1 MLGLLRNPGKATI
14 MGLAAS
20 CAKEDRPML
29 SHNLVFSQPFRAEW
43 VEQDL
48 PGPGPCEVLIRTHKT
63 LISTG
68 TELTAY
74 TGDFPPC
81 SVWDGVVQY
90 PWQPGYSSVGEVV
103 AAGPEVGEF
112 QPGQRVA
119 SWGPHAT
126 YALQPLTQV
135 QAIPDGVSDDQAVFW
150 NLGKT
155 VMNGVRLARIALGE
169 AVVLVGMGILGQL
182 ATQYAALSGAWPLIA
197 VDLSELRLEM
207 ARDLGATHA
216 LLGGRDELL
225 AQVRAITRRRM
236 ADVAFEITGNQRV
249 IPLVVRLV
257 RRLGRVVL
265 LGSPRGKV
273 ELDFHDEVHTLG
285 LQIIGAHV
293 STQPEAETPCNPWT
307 PERNGEL
314 FFDLVM
320 AGRLQVAELI
330 THRLPWRDAP
340 AAYEMLVTDRTRA
353 MGVVLEGWAD

>member
-1 MLGLLRNPGKATI
+1 MLGLLRDPGKATI

-20 CAKEDRPML
+20 CAKENRLML
-29 SHNLVFSQPFRAEW
+29 SHNLVFSQPLRAEW
-43 VEQDL
+43 VEREL
-48 PGPGPCEVLIRTHKT
+48 PEPGPGEVLIRTHKT

-74 TGDFPPC
+74 TGDFPPG
-81 SVWDGVVQY
+81 SVWSGVVQY
-90 PWQPGYSSVGEVV
+90 PWHPGYCNVGEVV
-103 AAGPEVGEF
+103 EVGPGVVVYK
-112 QPGQRVA
+112 PGQRVA

-126 YALQPLTQV
+126 YALQPLSQV
-135 QAIPDGVSDDQAVFW
+135 QAIPDGVTDDQAVFW

-169 AVVLVGMGILGQL
+169 AVVLVGVGILGQL
-182 ATQYAALSGAWPLIA
+182 ATQYAALSGAWPLVV

-207 ARDLGATHA
+207 ARKHGATHA

-225 AQVRAITRRRM
+225 AQVREITRGRM

-249 IPLVVRLV
+249 IPMVVRLV

-293 STQPEAETPCNPWT
+293 STHPEVETPYNPWT

-320 AGRLQVAELI
+320 AGKLQVAELI

-340 AAYEMLVTDRTRA
+340 AAYERLATDRTKV
-353 MGVVLEGWAD
+353 MGVVLEGWTD